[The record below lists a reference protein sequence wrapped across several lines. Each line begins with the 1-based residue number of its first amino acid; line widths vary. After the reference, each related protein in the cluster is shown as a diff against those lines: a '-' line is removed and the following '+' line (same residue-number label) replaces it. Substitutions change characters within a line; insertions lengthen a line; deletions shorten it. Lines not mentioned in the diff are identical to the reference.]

1 MAIGHETGLTGRY
14 SSRLNKL
21 DELEDISAH
30 AAAEAIPALF
40 VEHHM
45 KRTTGLALMVRTI
58 ALKPLPGFLRDSS
71 GQKIPCHISDIELG
85 YQAVVFSDII

>member
-1 MAIGHETGLTGRY
+1 MAVGHGTGLTGRNR
-14 SSRLNKL
+14 SRLNKL

-30 AAAEAIPALF
+30 TAAEAIPALF

-45 KRTTGLALMVRTI
+45 KGATGLTLVVRTI
-58 ALKPLPGFLRDSS
+58 ALKPLPGFLCDPS

-85 YQAVVFSDII
+85 YQAVVFSDIV

>member
-1 MAIGHETGLTGRY
+1 MTVGHGTGLTGRNR
-14 SSRLNKL
+14 SRLNKL

-30 AAAEAIPALF
+30 TAAEAIPALF

-45 KRTTGLALMVRTI
+45 KRASGLALMVRTI
-58 ALKPLPGFLRDSS
+58 ALETLPGFLRNSS
-71 GQKIPCHISDIELG
+71 GQKIPCHITNIELG

>member
-1 MAIGHETGLTGRY
+1 MTVGHGTGLTGRNR
-14 SSRLNKL
+14 SRLNKL

-30 AAAEAIPALF
+30 TAAEAIPPLF

-45 KRTTGLALMVRTI
+45 ERASGLALMVRTI
-58 ALKPLPGFLRDSS
+58 ALETLPGFLCDPS
-71 GQKIPCHISDIELG
+71 GQKIPCHISNIELG